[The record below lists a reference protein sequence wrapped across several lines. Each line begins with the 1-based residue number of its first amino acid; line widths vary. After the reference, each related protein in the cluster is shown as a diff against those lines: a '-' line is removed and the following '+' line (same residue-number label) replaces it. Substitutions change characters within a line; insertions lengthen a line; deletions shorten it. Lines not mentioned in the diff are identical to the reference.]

1 MAKSLEEKEFNDMT
15 FAELS
20 KIAKELSSD
29 DKIEEFIDFLSEE
42 IDGVLSG
49 ANYCKLINLFFINTN
64 VSLEQILNFFEKCCD
79 YNLEILF
86 NQANNFVRKSFFGVI
101 NNFSKEIFLKIISFA
116 NDKNV
121 CFINFIANSNF
132 TLTKSEI
139 IEYEVIKECD
149 FSVFDIGGVN
159 AKTIKLFEKVNG
171 LEDVLKIIDLESF
184 KNEYGEVKVNK
195 ENNIDGIDAKKPK
208 LTEEKQKTN
217 PTTTQKTNSV
227 EEEKIVKNN
236 HTEWLKQRAIEGS
249 YQGAA
254 KVAVNTFIEGLCIA
268 AEKANPFYGS
278 LIKEFAKTDHGF
290 VLLSGLMGA
299 GIHFAPVDF
308 VQSEKMQK
316 IADKCVENAVGD
328 GLNSVA
334 NFFGAFIAP
343 AFQAAEK
350 SMLRVEQKIEKKND
364 LEEEEEILQEQ
375 LQKKAM

>member
-1 MAKSLEEKEFNDMT
+1 MAKSLEEKEFHEMNFT
-15 FAELS
+15 ELS

-29 DKIEEFIDFLSEE
+29 DRIEEFIDFLSEE
-42 IDGVLSG
+42 IDDMLVY
-49 ANYCKLINLFFINTN
+49 NYCKLISLFFNNKN
-64 VSLEQILNFFEKCCD
+64 VSLNEILSFFEKCHES
-79 YNLEILF
+79 NLEILF
-86 NQANNFVRKSFFGVI
+86 DQTNNSVRKSFFEVI
-101 NNFSKEIFLKIISFA
+101 NSFEKQNFLQILSFA
-116 NDKNV
+116 NDKDV
-121 CFINFIANSNF
+121 CAINFIANSNF

-139 IEYEVIKECD
+139 LEYEVIDECD

-159 AKTIKLFEKVNG
+159 AKTIKLFAKLNG
-171 LEDVLKIIDLESF
+171 LEEKVVLKIIDFESL

-195 ENNIDGIDAKKPK
+195 ENNIDGIDIKKPK
-208 LTEEKQKTN
+208 SIEEKLKTT
-217 PTTTQKTNSV
+217 PAITKKV
-227 EEEKIVKNN
+227 EEQKIVKNN

-254 KVAVNTFIEGLCIA
+254 KVAVNTFIEGLCMA

-350 SMLRVEQKIEKKND
+350 SMLRVEQKVEKKNN

-375 LQKKAM
+375 LQKKVM